1 MGLNKMDVDIQDPQN
16 PHIRTFTG
24 RKFHFLN
31 FTADDICF
39 DDISHHL
46 SQTCRY
52 VGACKRFYS
61 TAQHSLE
68 VSRRGSNWVAQMWG
82 LLHDA
87 AEAYIGDISS
97 PFKSLLIVKKIGQV
111 SWYEDTILKVV
122 AEKFDLPW
130 PIPEEVHKNDQ
141 DLFKLEMK
149 RLWDKYPLTGVDSE
163 TIEKHFIYRYCDLE
177 NVRPDCLNRPPGVGV
192 DLDVG

>member
-1 MGLNKMDVDIQDPQN
+1 MDIQDPKN

-39 DDISHHL
+39 DDIAHHL

-61 TAQHSLE
+61 ISQHSLE

-82 LLHDA
+82 LFHDA

-97 PFKSLLIVKKIGQV
+97 PFKSLLFVNAHGMLITVRDFERGIQRAIAKK
-111 SWYEDTILKVV
+111 
-122 AEKFDLPW
+122 FNLPW
-130 PIPEEVHKNDQ
+130 PMPEEVRKNDK
-141 DLFKLEMK
+141 DLFKFEMK
-149 RLWDKYPLTGVDSE
+149 RLWDKYPLTGVGPED
-163 TIEKHFIYRYCDLE
+163 IEMYFIYRYCDLE
-177 NVRPDCLNRPPGVGV
+177 KVRPKIL
-192 DLDVG
+192 

>member
-1 MGLNKMDVDIQDPQN
+1 MTENMQDPKN

-39 DDISHHL
+39 DDIAHHL

-61 TAQHSLE
+61 VAQHSLE

-82 LLHDA
+82 LFHDA
-87 AEAYIGDISS
+87 AETYIGDMSS
-97 PFKSLLIVKKIGQV
+97 PWKSLLLMQDHTKMVQGFYGMNPDLCPIKR
-111 SWYEDTILKVV
+111 YEETILKAV
-122 AEKFDLPW
+122 AEKFNLPW
-130 PIPEEVHKNDQ
+130 PMPEEVRKNDK
-141 DLFKLEMK
+141 DLFKFEMK
-149 RLWDKYPLTGVDSE
+149 RLWDKYPLTGVGPED
-163 TIEKHFIYRYCDLE
+163 IERHFMYMYCDLE
-177 NVRPDCLNRPPGVGV
+177 KVRPKIL
-192 DLDVG
+192 